1 FRASA
6 RDLDRRRR
14 QEPELHR
21 VRSSR
26 RRREHDRGAAGA
38 GRRERQAR
46 RRVAYP
52 VPSRSRPPHARRHRE
67 DPHQSRLHR
76 HRPPQGPGRTAWR
89 DPRAGIGRKMP
100 KHRIALIGLGMA
112 VTPHAKSLVDLKD
125 RVEVVAAFS
134 PSETRRKA
142 FGEKFPFPLAGSLD
156 EILADQSIDCVEIL
170 TPPNTHLDLVRKCAA
185 AGKHILLEK
194 PLEVST
200 ERAVE
205 LVAIARKAG
214 VTLGVMLQHR
224 FRPAALKLRAMMREG
239 ALGRIVNCSTV
250 IRLWRPQSYYDVE
263 GRGTKARDG
272 GGVLITQGIHTLD
285 LMLSLAGP
293 VAEVRGYA
301 TTSSVH
307 RMETEDLVAA
317 AVRYENGAIGTI
329 DATTAAY
336 PGFPERIEIIGEK
349 ATASLAGSDLV
360 VAHHDGHV
368 TEMKTE
374 FGAGG
379 TGADPMAFPNDWHR
393 SAIADFLDAIDEK
406 R

>member
-1 FRASA
+1 
-6 RDLDRRRR
+6 
-14 QEPELHR
+14 
-21 VRSSR
+21 
-26 RRREHDRGAAGA
+26 
-38 GRRERQAR
+38 
-46 RRVAYP
+46 
-52 VPSRSRPPHARRHRE
+52 
-67 DPHQSRLHR
+67 
-76 HRPPQGPGRTAWR
+76 
-89 DPRAGIGRKMP
+89 M
-100 KHRIALIGLGMA
+100 KHRIAVIGLGMA

-125 RVEVVAAFS
+125 RVEVVHAFS
-134 PSETRRKA
+134 PSAARRTA
-142 FGEKFPFPLAGSLD
+142 FAEKFPFPLAGDL
-156 EILADQSIDCVEIL
+156 ETILADKSVDCVEIL
-170 TPPNTHLDLVRKCAA
+170 TPPNTHLDLVRRCAA

-194 PLEVST
+194 PLEITT

-205 LVAIARKAG
+205 LVEAAEKAG

-239 ALGRIVNCSTV
+239 ALGNIVNCSTV

-263 GRGTKARDG
+263 GRGTLARDG

-293 VAEVRGYA
+293 IAEVRGYT

-307 RMETEDLVAA
+307 RMETEDTAVAA
-317 AVRYENGAIGTI
+317 VKFANGALGTI

-349 ATASLAGSDLV
+349 ATASLAGSDLSV
-360 VAHHDGHV
+360 VHHDGRV
-368 TEMKTE
+368 TELKTE
-374 FGAGG
+374 FGGGG

-393 SAIADFLDAIDEK
+393 SRDRGLPRCA